1 MCAGRFLAVISLV
14 FWFLSPAISV
24 GEEKAQDIPDTTTK
38 RAPAAPDLR
47 DVDSNVKLQRGDFVA
62 VPIPISDPTLG
73 TGLVAGA
80 AYFYPQTEAQK
91 QAQPASVTAAAGM
104 YTSNKSYAYGI
115 GQQNYWAEDKWRFSG
130 ALGRADLKLEL
141 LAPTEA
147 GGENRASWLIDGTF
161 LYADLSRAIVGNWFV
176 GATARFVDINQ
187 FIEPGT
193 PPRQFQID
201 NEVRTVGVGLNL
213 TFDSRDLPLNSY
225 SGRIF
230 EVRTLFND
238 EGLGSDK
245 TYQTYTAAFR
255 SYHSLTSNLVLAWEV
270 EGCRKSGSVALWD
283 ACRLGLR
290 GFPATDYMAKA
301 SASAQLEARWHFRPR
316 WGVVAFGGVGDVSRA
331 LAESQDDEL
340 VPSLG
345 VGLRFMVLPAKRI
358 NLRLDYARSNGGEA
372 IYFSV
377 GEAF

>member
-1 MCAGRFLAVISLV
+1 VPV
-14 FWFLSPAISV
+14 
-24 GEEKAQDIPDTTTK
+24 T
-38 RAPAAPDLR
+38 PDLR
-47 DVDSNVKLQRGDFVA
+47 DTDSKVKLQRGDFVA

-115 GQQNYWAEDKWRFSG
+115 GQQNYWDGDKWRFAG

-141 LAPTEA
+141 LAPGEA
-147 GGENRASWLIDGTF
+147 GGENRASWLIDGNF
-161 LYADLSRAIVGNWFV
+161 LYGELSRAIRGNWYA
-176 GATARFVDINQ
+176 GITARFVDIKQN
-187 FIEPGT
+187 IEPAVPHGRFDIT
-193 PPRQFQID
+193 NQ
-201 NEVRTVGVGLNL
+201 VRTVGAGLNL
-213 TFDSRDLPLNSY
+213 SFDSRDLPLNSY
-225 SGRIF
+225 SGRLF
-230 EVRTLFND
+230 ELRTLFND
-238 EGLGSDK
+238 EAIGSDR

-255 SYHSLTSNLVLAWEV
+255 AYHSLTPKLVLAWEV
-270 EGCRKSGSVALWD
+270 EGCKKSGSVALWD

-290 GFPATDYMAKA
+290 GFPATDYMAES
-301 SASAQLEARWHFRPR
+301 SASAQLEARWRFHPR
-316 WGVVAFGGVGDVSRA
+316 WGAVAFGGAGTVGRA
-331 LAESQDDEL
+331 LLESEEDEL
-340 VPSLG
+340 VPSVG

-358 NLRLDYARSNGGEA
+358 NLRLDYGRSNGGEA

>member
-1 MCAGRFLAVISLV
+1 MRLRCLLALTTLGVILFNAAVYADDGTEST
-14 FWFLSPAISV
+14 
-24 GEEKAQDIPDTTTK
+24 GETAAK
-38 RAPAAPDLR
+38 RAPRTPDLR
-47 DVDSNVKLQRGDFVA
+47 DTESRVKIQRGDFVA

-91 QAQPASVTAAAGM
+91 QAQPASVTAVAGM

-115 GQQNYWAEDKWRFSG
+115 GQQNYWAEDRWRFSG

-141 LAPTEA
+141 LAPIET
-147 GGENRASWLIDGTF
+147 GGESRASWLVDANF
-161 LYADLSRAIVGNWFV
+161 LYGELSRAVWGNWYA
-176 GATARFVDINQ
+176 GLTARLVDIDQ
-187 FIEPGT
+187 MIEPAL
-193 PPRQFQID
+193 PPGPFDISNQI
-201 NEVRTVGVGLNL
+201 RTVGAGVNL
-213 TFDSRDLPLNSY
+213 SFDSRDLPLNSY
-225 SGRIF
+225 SGRLF
-230 EVRTLFND
+230 EFRTLFND
-238 EGLGSDK
+238 EAFGSDR
-245 TYQTYTAAFR
+245 TYQAYSAALR
-255 SYHSLTSNLVLAWEV
+255 SYHALNSKLVLAWEM
-270 EGCRKSGSVALWD
+270 EGCRKTGSVALWD

-301 SASAQLEARWHFRPR
+301 SASAQVEARWQFHSR
-316 WGVVAFGGVGDVSRA
+316 WGLVAFGGAGTVRKS

-340 VPSLG
+340 VPSVG